1 MSCSSPRPV
10 RILHTSRLNSL
21 TQSGLWGLIGYPL
34 NGVSRSIEKS
44 YGNNRQDYII
54 FSRIRQGDADLAA
67 ASDEEKAQIL
77 AKWRVV
83 QQKSKQARAWRA
95 MPCH

>member
-1 MSCSSPRPV
+1 MGEMAKGVGKGVGGVLLKP
-10 RILHTSRLNSL
+10 
-21 TQSGLWGLIGYPL
+21 QAGLWGLIGYPL

-67 ASDEEKAQIL
+67 ASEDEKTQIL
-77 AKWRVV
+77 ARWQALQLKR
-83 QQKSKQARAWRA
+83 KQARARRA
-95 MPCH
+95 MPFH